1 MEERGE
7 PIRILVVDDHPIV
20 RQGLRSLLANYPDM
34 LIVGEA
40 EQLRQAVETALWRQ
54 PDVVLLDIRLSGTT
68 GIEVARALRREV
80 PSARVIMLTS
90 YDNDEYLV
98 DAIQA
103 GAVGYLLK
111 SVSDDRLVSA
121 IRAAYR
127 GDRLISPSLLN
138 HVLQQFAEMRHSQAR
153 QESGLSD
160 EDVRVLALIASGAGN
175 EEIGVALNWSMASVK
190 RKLQHI
196 FGLLG
201 VSSRAQAAAEAV
213 RRGLA

>member
-1 MEERGE
+1 MEEAGE

-40 EQLRQAVETALWRQ
+40 EQFRQAVETAHAQQ
-54 PDVVLLDIRLSGTT
+54 PDVVLLDIRLSGAT
-68 GIEVARALRREV
+68 GIEVASALRREV
-80 PSARVIMLTS
+80 PNARVIMLTS
-90 YDNDEYLV
+90 YDDDQYLV
-98 DAIQA
+98 DALQA

-111 SVSDDRLVSA
+111 SVSDERLVSA

-138 HVLQQFAEMRHSQAR
+138 HVLQQFAELRRGQAR

-175 EEIGVALNWSMASVK
+175 EEIGLALNWSMASVK

-196 FGLLG
+196 FALLG

>member
-1 MEERGE
+1 MNTEGE

-20 RQGLRSLLANYPDM
+20 RQGLGSLLANYPDL

-40 EQLRQAVETALWRQ
+40 EQLRQAVETAQARQ
-54 PDVVLLDIRLSGTT
+54 PDVVLLDIRLADTT
-68 GIEVARALRREV
+68 GIEVARALHREV
-80 PSARVIMLTS
+80 PNARVIMLTS

-98 DAIQA
+98 DALQA
-103 GAVGYLLK
+103 GAIGYLLK

-127 GDRLISPSLLN
+127 GDRLINPSLLN

-153 QESGLSD
+153 QEIGLSD
-160 EDVRVLALIASGAGN
+160 EDIRVLGLIAGGASN
-175 EEIGVALNWSMASVK
+175 EEIVAALNWSTASVK

-196 FGLLG
+196 FESLG
-201 VSSRAQAAAEAV
+201 VGGRA
-213 RRGLA
+213 

>member
-1 MEERGE
+1 MSTEGE

-20 RQGLRSLLANYPDM
+20 RQGLGSLLANYPDL

-40 EQLRQAVETALWRQ
+40 EQLRQAVETAQARQ
-54 PDVVLLDIRLSGTT
+54 PDVVLLDIRLADTT
-68 GIEVARALRREV
+68 GIEVARALHREV
-80 PSARVIMLTS
+80 PNARVIMLTS

-98 DAIQA
+98 DALQA
-103 GAVGYLLK
+103 GAIGYLLK

-127 GDRLISPSLLN
+127 GDRLINPSLLN

-153 QESGLSD
+153 QEIGLSD
-160 EDVRVLALIASGAGN
+160 EDIRVLGLIAGGASN
-175 EEIGVALNWSMASVK
+175 EEIVAALNWSTASVK

-196 FGLLG
+196 FESLG
-201 VSSRAQAAAEAV
+201 VGGRA
-213 RRGLA
+213 